1 MMKKISIFAAFLA
14 FCLSGCLKDTPN
26 VDFSTVKPTVE
37 IINSGLGY
45 FASSALIF
53 STDTLTVPIP
63 VNLASVNTL
72 NKDLTI
78 TLAVDNSA
86 LTNYNGMGGLQYELM
101 GDSSYSFPTKT
112 VTIPAGKR
120 LDTVWVTFYG
130 HTLDPTKNYML
141 PISITDG
148 DGIDLTGNFNT
159 MYFHAIGNPIAGSYG
174 ELWTRW
180 NATDTT
186 GAPTYDHLDVGPVT
200 FSPESPTEISVV
212 SGGTGDQDFISFTN
226 NGGVLSDFSVS
237 FHDDQIA
244 SLGITITSG
253 PVLLLADPISGA
265 YNVYFTYNNS
275 SGLPRCILN
284 EYKK

>member
-1 MMKKISIFAAFLA
+1 MGRSMAATA
-14 FCLSGCLKDTPN
+14 AVMPKAPTSGSPSRGSSTPW
-26 VDFSTVKPTVE
+26 SP
-37 IINSGLGY
+37 SW
-45 FASSALIF
+45 
-53 STDTLTVPIP
+53 PC
-63 VNLASVNTL
+63 
-72 NKDLTI
+72 
-78 TLAVDNSA
+78 
-86 LTNYNGMGGLQYELM
+86 
-101 GDSSYSFPTKT
+101 
-112 VTIPAGKR
+112 
-120 LDTVWVTFYG
+120 
-130 HTLDPTKNYML
+130 TLDPTKNYML

-148 DGIDLTGNFNT
+148 DGVDLTGNFNT

-180 NATDTT
+180 NASDTS

-226 NGGVLSDFSVS
+226 NGGVLTDFSVS
-237 FHDDQIA
+237 FDDAQIA
-244 SLGITITSG
+244 SLGITVTSG
-253 PVLLLADPISGA
+253 PYLLLADPISGA